1 LRFSVQEGGKTG
13 QKDWSNIKQVKL
25 IKTVKLNSFNLTI
38 WSNIKQGDVVI
49 LPAFGASLSEMQLLE
64 QKQVRIVDTTCPW
77 VSKVWNAVVSILKS
91 LLLLERV
98 LLLMCSLIDV
108 QGVECR
114 GINPQKSIIS

>member
-1 LRFSVQEGGKTG
+1 M
-13 QKDWSNIKQVKL
+13 
-25 IKTVKLNSFNLTI
+25 
-38 WSNIKQGDVVI
+38 I

>member
-1 LRFSVQEGGKTG
+1 
-13 QKDWSNIKQVKL
+13 
-25 IKTVKLNSFNLTI
+25 
-38 WSNIKQGDVVI
+38 
-49 LPAFGASLSEMQLLE
+49 
-64 QKQVRIVDTTCPW
+64 
-77 VSKVWNAVVSILKS
+77 VVSILKS